1 MEKDWPDIDSLN
13 DLDDD
18 ELIELMAE
26 FCTCGKGA
34 ELLAKYDGKEYQIEY
49 DLYDEVT
56 PILFPLID
64 SESIDLAFSEMDDG
78 GYPAGAVSMAF
89 YSLKVPVPR
98 SAIKIAEKY
107 QAGLDAYN
115 NDWFGVNR
123 SMRYV
128 IRENGIDEGA

>member
-1 MEKDWPDIDSLN
+1 MEKGWPDIESLG

-18 ELIELMAE
+18 QLIELMAE
-26 FCTCGKGA
+26 FCTCGKGR

-64 SESIDLAFSEMDDG
+64 SESVDLAFSEMDDG
-78 GYPAGAVSMAF
+78 GYPAGAVSTAF
-89 YSLKVPVPR
+89 NSLEVPVSR

-107 QAGLDAYN
+107 QPGLDAYN
-115 NDWFGVNR
+115 NDWFGVHR
-123 SMRYV
+123 SMRYA
-128 IRENGIDEGA
+128 IRENGIDEDA